1 MRPDGLALAVPM
13 TESYFGPMKRLSV
26 LLLCAV
32 CQGAW
37 WMPVCAQDDAARAA
51 AVADREAAEDRYRR
65 LNATVDNLL
74 TAQSEQQRRLEVLAE
89 ELRKVAADAAS
100 ARAATS
106 RAEGNYATRD
116 ELNKVVETIRKL
128 DAQREADKKEILEVI
143 ANLGKSLKDSLAPA
157 PRPNREP
164 PPAEKPEKKHSAIP
178 ADQEGVWY
186 VVEKDNTL
194 TAIIAAHNKEF
205 KKQGRKTSLKLVLDA
220 NPKVEPKSLNVGQKI
235 FIPMVAE

>member
-1 MRPDGLALAVPM
+1 
-13 TESYFGPMKRLSV
+13 MKRMSF

-32 CQGAW
+32 CQGALL
-37 WMPVCAQDDAARAA
+37 MPVRAQDEAARAA
-51 AVADREAAEDRYRR
+51 AVADREAAEERYRR

-74 TAQSEQQRRLEVLAE
+74 TAQAEQQRRLDALAE
-89 ELRKVAADAAS
+89 ELRKVAAEGAS

-116 ELNKVVETIRKL
+116 ELNQLVETIRKL
-128 DAQREADKKEILEVI
+128 DAKREADKKQILEEI
-143 ANLGKSLKDSLAPA
+143 ANLDKSLRDSLAPA

-164 PPAEKPEKKHSAIP
+164 PPSEKPEKKNSSIP

-220 NPKVEPKSLNVGQKI
+220 NPKIEPKSLNVGQKI

>member
-1 MRPDGLALAVPM
+1 
-13 TESYFGPMKRLSV
+13 MKRLSV

-32 CQGAW
+32 FQGPLL
-37 WMPVCAQDDAARAA
+37 MPVRAQDEAARAA
-51 AVADREAAEDRYRR
+51 AVADREAAEERYRR
-65 LNATVDNLL
+65 LNATVENLL
-74 TAQSEQQRRLEVLAE
+74 TAQAEQQRRLDALVE
-89 ELRKVAADAAS
+89 ELRKVAAETDANH
-100 ARAATS
+100 AATA

-128 DAQREADKKEILEVI
+128 DAQREADKKQILEILEEI
-143 ANLGKSLKDSLAPA
+143 TNLGKSLRDSLTPA

-164 PPAEKPEKKHSAIP
+164 PPSEKPEKKNGAPP

-186 VVEKDNTL
+186 VVEKGNNL

-235 FIPMVAE
+235 FIPMVPE